1 MADKENLPPRLTR
14 AAAKRASAMEASNS
28 QPPPKKKRVALSE
41 VHHASKKKRVALSDV
56 HHASNAMTSRPGA
69 VQSELKKIG
78 FEKKEQ
84 ETERQKLSC
93 EEVGVSSVSVSTTGT
108 NNEELEVEDPQM
120 AAPYASDIYQYLR
133 SMEVEPKR
141 RPLHNYMETT
151 QVDLTADMRGVLID
165 WLVDVAE
172 DYKLVSDTLYLT
184 VSYVDRF
191 LSYNAIKRDK
201 LQLLGASSML
211 IASKY
216 EDIIPPHVNDFC
228 FVTANTYNKQEIVE
242 MESDVL
248 AFLKFEMGN
257 PTVRTFLRRFIKD
270 GQEYGKYSNLE
281 LEFLAHYL
289 AELSLIDY
297 GCIKFLPSVVAASA
311 VFLARFTLQPTNYP
325 WSTKLE
331 RSTGYKVSELKE
343 CIYVLL
349 ELQSNK
355 RCSTLVAIRD
365 KYKQHSSDG
374 DILIIKFMETVQ
386 VRIYTAFSG
395 KVAGLFLSNGRQSA

>member
-1 MADKENLPPRLTR
+1 MADKENLPPTLTR
-14 AAAKRASAMEASNS
+14 GRGATKCASAMEAS
-28 QPPPKKKRVALSE
+28 KKKRLALRH
-41 VHHASKKKRVALSDV
+41 VHHASKKKKRGALSDV
-56 HHASNAMTSRPGA
+56 HHASNAMPSRPGA
-69 VQSELKKIG
+69 VQ

-84 ETERQKLSC
+84 ETERRTSTC
-93 EEVGVSSVSVSTTGT
+93 EEVGVSSVNVSTTRT
-108 NNEELEVEDPQM
+108 TSEEYKVKDPQIV
-120 AAPYASDIYQYLR
+120 APYASDIYQYLR

-141 RPLHNYMETT
+141 RPLHNYMEAT

-216 EDIIPPHVNDFC
+216 EDITPPHVNDFC
-228 FVTANTYNKQEIVE
+228 FVTADTYNKQEIVE

-257 PTVRTFLRRFIKD
+257 PTVRTFLRRFIRD
-270 GQEYGKYSNLE
+270 GQEYSKYSNLE

-343 CIYVLL
+343 CIYALL

-355 RCSTLVAIRD
+355 RCSTLVAI
-365 KYKQHSSDG
+365 SSAYLHC
-374 DILIIKFMETVQ
+374 ILRKSCWIISFKWKTICLRNWKLQNIED
-386 VRIYTAFSG
+386 ADW
-395 KVAGLFLSNGRQSA
+395 

>member
-1 MADKENLPPRLTR
+1 MADKENLPPTLTR
-14 AAAKRASAMEASNS
+14 GRGATKCASAMEAS
-28 QPPPKKKRVALSE
+28 KKKRLALRH
-41 VHHASKKKRVALSDV
+41 VHHASKKKKRGALSDV
-56 HHASNAMTSRPGA
+56 HHASNAMPSRPGA
-69 VQSELKKIG
+69 VQ

-84 ETERQKLSC
+84 ETERRTSTC
-93 EEVGVSSVSVSTTGT
+93 EEVGVSSVNVSTTRT
-108 NNEELEVEDPQM
+108 TSEEYKVKDPQIV
-120 AAPYASDIYQYLR
+120 APYASDIYQYLR

-141 RPLHNYMETT
+141 RPLHNYMEAT

-216 EDIIPPHVNDFC
+216 EDITPPHVNDFC
-228 FVTANTYNKQEIVE
+228 FVTADTYNKQEIVE

-257 PTVRTFLRRFIKD
+257 PTVRTFLRRFIRD
-270 GQEYGKYSNLE
+270 GQEYSK
-281 LEFLAHYL
+281 
-289 AELSLIDY
+289 
-297 GCIKFLPSVVAASA
+297 
-311 VFLARFTLQPTNYP
+311 
-325 WSTKLE
+325 STKLE

-343 CIYVLL
+343 CIYALL

-355 RCSTLVAIRD
+355 RCSTLVAI
-365 KYKQHSSDG
+365 SSAYLHC
-374 DILIIKFMETVQ
+374 ILRKSCWIISFKWKTICLRNWKLQNIED
-386 VRIYTAFSG
+386 ADW
-395 KVAGLFLSNGRQSA
+395 